1 VVFDDTVDLA
11 KQARFAME
19 FCAIESCGKCTPCRV
34 GSTRGVE
41 VIDRIIANDNRTK
54 NLELLDDLCELMTDG
69 SLCAL
74 GGLIPLPVMSAI
86 RNFPEDFD
94 KPAPV
99 SPGMV
104 QMINVLK
111 SNRLEL
117 EEMIKPWH

>member
-1 VVFDDTVDLA
+1 
-11 KQARFAME
+11 
-19 FCAIESCGKCTPCRV
+19 
-34 GSTRGVE
+34 

-99 SPGMV
+99 SPGML
-104 QMINVLK
+104 QMMDVLK
-111 SNRLEL
+111 ANRLEL
-117 EEMIKPWH
+117 DKMINP

>member
-1 VVFDDTVDLA
+1 
-11 KQARFAME
+11 
-19 FCAIESCGKCTPCRV
+19 
-34 GSTRGVE
+34 VE

-94 KPAPV
+94 KPAPA
-99 SPGMV
+99 PPTLIDP
-104 QMINVLK
+104 Q
-111 SNRLEL
+111 NRETR
-117 EEMIKPWH
+117 PWH

>member
-1 VVFDDTVDLA
+1 VDLA

-94 KPAPV
+94 KRADFDKPAPA
-99 SPGMV
+99 PPALIDP
-104 QMINVLK
+104 Q
-111 SNRLEL
+111 NRETH
-117 EEMIKPWH
+117 PWR